1 MAEVGVVLVTAP
13 DEARAAAIARTL
25 VDEGLI
31 ACANL
36 LPHVRSIYRW
46 EGRVVDEPEVL
57 LVMKI
62 DRDAFERVGER
73 VVQLHPYDVPEV
85 ICLDV
90 SAGHP
95 PYLQW
100 VLAQTQS
107 AGKSM

>member
-1 MAEVGVVLVTAP
+1 VLVTAP
-13 DEARAAAIARTL
+13 DEACAAAIARAL
-25 VDEGLI
+25 VEERLI

-36 LPHVRSIYRW
+36 LPQMRSIYRW
-46 EGRVVDEPEVL
+46 EGKVVDEPEVL

-62 DRDAFERVGER
+62 DRSAFEQVRER
-73 VVQLHPYDVPEV
+73 VVQLHPYQVPEV
-85 ICLDV
+85 VCLDV